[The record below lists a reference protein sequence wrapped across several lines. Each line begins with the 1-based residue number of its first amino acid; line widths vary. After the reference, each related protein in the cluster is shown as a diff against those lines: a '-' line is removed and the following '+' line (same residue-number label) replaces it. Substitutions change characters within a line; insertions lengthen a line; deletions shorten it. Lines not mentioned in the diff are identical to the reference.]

1 MQLER
6 RFFPFEVR
14 VSEGDAP
21 KIEGTGVIY
30 NQLSNVMYGMF
41 REMIAPG
48 AFSESIKRRDVRT
61 LWNHNTDYPLG
72 RTGNGTVRISEDEY
86 GIHFSNDPPSTSW
99 GSDAVQS
106 IRRRDVSQ
114 MSFGFEVVPNGDSW
128 SYDTDGMLIRKIS
141 QGELWEMSPVTF
153 PAYPQTDVA
162 VRSLE
167 ARRGA
172 LAALIESNVIL
183 PDWVRAHLERGGSNG
198 VAQVRWAQRNRNLA
212 LLGE

>member
-14 VSEGDAP
+14 VSDGDTP
-21 KIEGTGVIY
+21 KIEGTGVVY

-41 REMIAPG
+41 REQIAPG
-48 AFSESIKRRDVRT
+48 AFSESIATRDIRT

-72 RTGNGTVRISEDEY
+72 RTGNGTVRISEDED

-114 MSFGFEVVPNGDSW
+114 MSFGFVTIEDSW
-128 SYDTDGMLIRKIS
+128 SYGTDNQLIRTVTK
-141 QGELWEMSPVTF
+141 GELWEMSPVTF

-167 ARRGA
+167 ARKGA

>member
-6 RFFPFEVR
+6 RFYPFEVR
-14 VSEGDAP
+14 VSEGYAP

-41 REMIAPG
+41 REQIAPG
-48 AFSESIKRRDVRT
+48 AFSESIAKRDIRT
-61 LWNHNTDYPLG
+61 LWNHNTDFPLG
-72 RTGNGTVRISEDEY
+72 RTGNGTVRISEDED

-114 MSFGFEVVPNGDSW
+114 MSFGFVTIEDSW
-128 SYDTDGMLIRKIS
+128 SYGTDNQLIRTVTK
-141 QGELWEMSPVTF
+141 GELWEMSPVTF

-167 ARRGA
+167 ARKGA